1 MDAGFFKFC
10 SNKGNKLKRA
20 FTMVE
25 LIFVIIILGI
35 LAAMA
40 IPRLAATR
48 DDAEIARD
56 LAVLVMD
63 LSMYYTSMG
72 EFKSDAKWKDIT
84 NVKLLLD
91 NTGSVIND
99 TTLLNTDV
107 FLSVKDKG
115 CSKISVSDGSVAI
128 SDVGISSDVIC
139 VGFNGV
145 ESVKKLNKT
154 HAFGGSKVKFN
165 P

>member
-1 MDAGFFKFC
+1 M
-10 SNKGNKLKRA
+10 KRA

-35 LAAMA
+35 LATMA
-40 IPRLAATR
+40 IPRLATTR
-48 DDAEIARD
+48 DDAEIARGASD

-115 CSKISVSDGSVAI
+115 CSKISVSDGSVDI
-128 SDVGISSDVIC
+128 SDIGISSDVIC